1 MITRVVITKGGTE
14 RALSLDEWK
23 RLVLTERV
31 ALLADDSVRFYAGAT
46 PLSPREALAALKNPA

>member
-1 MITRVVITKGGTE
+1 MITRVVITQGGTE

-31 ALLADDSVRFYAGAT
+31 ALLADDLVRFYAGAT
-46 PLSPREALAALKNPA
+46 PLSAREALAALKNPA